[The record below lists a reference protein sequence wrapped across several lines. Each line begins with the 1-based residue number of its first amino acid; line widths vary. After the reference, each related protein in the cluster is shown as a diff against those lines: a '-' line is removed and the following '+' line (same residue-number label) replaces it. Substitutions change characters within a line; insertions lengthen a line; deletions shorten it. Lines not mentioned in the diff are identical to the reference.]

1 MLPFIFLTYIIY
13 GKSNKVHL
21 SSIFT
26 FMNKFL
32 YLALL
37 LSSCYAKD
45 KTAFSKNS
53 IAVNAS
59 TNKAV
64 NYDSC
69 KKAIAIIKR
78 QQKSKWE
85 KLSKTEQEKVF
96 AYAVTKTIAPAWLG
110 TKWDFNG
117 ITQEPQK
124 GKIAC
129 GYFVTTVLRDAGLP
143 IERVKLAQCASEKLV
158 TTIVQEKYIKRFS
171 AVAMDD
177 FMAYLKLNGFGLYI
191 VGLDNHTG
199 FIFNDGLDIW
209 FIHSSILGTRD
220 VQKEKAAG
228 SSILQKS
235 KYRIVG
241 KISEDEKVLERWI
254 DS

>member
-1 MLPFIFLTYIIY
+1 
-13 GKSNKVHL
+13 
-21 SSIFT
+21 
-26 FMNKFL
+26 MNKFL
-32 YLALL
+32 CLALL
-37 LSSCYAKD
+37 LSSCYSKD
-45 KTAFSKNS
+45 KTAFSNHI
-53 IAVNAS
+53 IAVNA
-59 TNKAV
+59 TTGKTI

-78 QQKSKWE
+78 QHKSKWN
-85 KLSKTEQEKVF
+85 KLSKAEKEKTF
-96 AYAVTKTIAPAWLG
+96 AHAITKTIAPAWLG

-117 ITQEPQK
+117 ITEVPQQ

-158 TTIVQEKYIKRFS
+158 TTLVQDKYVKRFS
-171 AVAMDD
+171 HVAMDD
-177 FMAYLKLNGFGLYI
+177 FMAYLKLNGFGLYVI
-191 VGLDNHTG
+191 GLDNHTG

-209 FIHSSILGTRD
+209 FIHSTFIGTGD

-228 SSILQKS
+228 STILKNS

-241 KISEDEKVLERWI
+241 KLSEDELVLGKWI
-254 DS
+254 AV

>member
-1 MLPFIFLTYIIY
+1 
-13 GKSNKVHL
+13 
-21 SSIFT
+21 
-26 FMNKFL
+26 MNKFL
-32 YLALL
+32 CLALL

-45 KTAFSKNS
+45 KTAFSNHI
-53 IAVNAS
+53 IAVNAKS
-59 TNKAV
+59 SKTI

-78 QQKSKWE
+78 QHKTKWS
-85 KLSKTEQEKVF
+85 KLSKAEKEKAF
-96 AYAVTKTIAPAWLG
+96 AHAVTKTIAPAWLG

-117 ITQEPQK
+117 ITEVPQQ

-158 TTIVQEKYIKRFS
+158 TTLVQDKYVKRFS
-171 AVAMDD
+171 HVAMDD
-177 FMAYLKLNGFGLYI
+177 FMTYLKLNGFGLYVI
-191 VGLDNHTG
+191 GLDNHTG

-209 FIHSSILGTRD
+209 FIHSTFIGTGD

-228 SSILQKS
+228 STILKNS

-241 KISEDEKVLERWI
+241 KLSEDELVLGKWI
-254 DS
+254 AV

>member
-1 MLPFIFLTYIIY
+1 
-13 GKSNKVHL
+13 
-21 SSIFT
+21 
-26 FMNKFL
+26 MNKFL

-45 KTAFSKNS
+45 KKAATRSI
-53 IAVNAS
+53 IAVSKAS
-59 TNKAV
+59 KTI

-78 QQKSKWE
+78 QNKTNWP
-85 KLSKTEQEKVF
+85 KLSKAEKEKCF
-96 AYAVTKTIAPAWLG
+96 AHAVTKTITPAWLG

-117 ITQEPQK
+117 ITQVPQK

-158 TTIVQEKYIKRFS
+158 TTLVQDKYIKRFS
-171 AVAMDD
+171 GVAMDN
-177 FMAYLKLNGFGLYI
+177 FMAYLKLNGFGLYLI
-191 VGLDNHTG
+191 GLDNHTG
-199 FIFNDGLDIW
+199 FIFNDGVDIW
-209 FIHSSILGTRD
+209 FIHSSIAGTRD
-220 VQKEKAAG
+220 VQEEKAAN
-228 SSILQKS
+228 STILKNS

-241 KISEDEKVLERWI
+241 KVSGDELLLEKWI
-254 DS
+254 NS

>member
-1 MLPFIFLTYIIY
+1 
-13 GKSNKVHL
+13 
-21 SSIFT
+21 
-26 FMNKFL
+26 MNKFL

-45 KTAFSKNS
+45 KTAFLNHAVS
-53 IAVNAS
+53 VNAKS
-59 TNKAV
+59 KDI

-78 QQKSKWE
+78 QNKTNWE
-85 KLSKTEQEKVF
+85 KLSKAEKEKCF
-96 AYAVTKTIAPAWLG
+96 AHAVTKTIAPAWLG

-158 TTIVQEKYIKRFS
+158 TTLVQDKYIKRFS
-171 AVAMDD
+171 AVAMED
-177 FMAYLKLNGFGLYI
+177 FMAYLKLNGFGLYL

-220 VQKEKAAG
+220 VQKEKAAT
-228 SSILQKS
+228 SSILKNS

-241 KISEDEKVLERWI
+241 KISADEMVLGKWVNN
-254 DS
+254 

>member
-1 MLPFIFLTYIIY
+1 
-13 GKSNKVHL
+13 
-21 SSIFT
+21 
-26 FMNKFL
+26 MNKFL

-45 KTAFSKNS
+45 KTAFSNHV
-53 IAVNAS
+53 IAINAS
-59 TNKAV
+59 PSKAI

-78 QQKSKWE
+78 QHKAKWGSLSETE
-85 KLSKTEQEKVF
+85 KEKAF
-96 AYAVTKTIAPAWLG
+96 AHAVTKTIAPAWLG

-143 IERVKLAQCASEKLV
+143 IERVKLAQCASEKIV
-158 TTIVQEKYIKRFS
+158 TTLVQDKYIKRFS

-177 FMAYLKLNGFGLYI
+177 FIAYLKLNGFGLYI

-220 VQKEKAAG
+220 VQQEKAAS

-241 KISEDEKVLERWI
+241 KISEDELVLGKWVN
-254 DS
+254 S